1 MVSLIEKVSHLLA
14 IMFSLR
20 NTIFA
25 DMARQVTTNL
35 YAALLEELRGSHLHI
50 AATNVYVRTFRFAQK
65 LRWLA
70 MYNIFLSLFLIPE

>member
-50 AATNVYVRTFRFAQK
+50 AATNVRTYVS
-65 LRWLA
+65 LRSKNSA
-70 MYNIFLSLFLIPE
+70 GSQCIISFSLYF